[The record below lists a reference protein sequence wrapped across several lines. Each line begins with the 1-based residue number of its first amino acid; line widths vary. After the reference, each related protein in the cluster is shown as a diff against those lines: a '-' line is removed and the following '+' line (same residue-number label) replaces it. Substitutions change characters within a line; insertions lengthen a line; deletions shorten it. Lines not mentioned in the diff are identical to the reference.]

1 MILGFSCGGG
11 FLVGYKD
18 GELCLWH
25 VDLSRSL
32 AITCN
37 PLAKL
42 AFHTGKGSVQY
53 PALPCLTCPF
63 HSMQSR
69 GYEEEELS
77 SSQQLNLTVLNSVS
91 ETMLCVI
98 STPNIQASS
107 LCAHGD
113 CVDQAKFTLI
123 CCPVPPSESLES
135 GKGPVLRCC
144 KLEYYVDADA
154 PRGDQHF
161 CDLPIPQRHLLVL
174 NCGNMIRFLELS
186 SASDTSVQHRNG
198 ISPASYFPPDVN
210 FLPTN
215 DSWFNTSSPL
225 DEEEVIAAA
234 SQFKSNDDI
243 EICSSSI
250 AAHARLLTETS
261 FECEGFVRTLLAAQ
275 LRKGGSLVDFHM
287 RVVDPLYRPP
297 RSDVGLVANETINW
311 AQFALVSIVVEV
323 RARND
328 GERLHVG
335 TKRHCPVN
343 QALSSYVGILAAI
356 SWRDGSIAVMKTLK
370 LQGPAGSKDR
380 TRMTTPE
387 LLAQL
392 ANRVLTLARNDT
404 KLVCPQRAT
413 IRGRALDN
421 TAVTRGKPLCRL
433 VNPVL
438 PIVLGQ

>member
-1 MILGFSCGGG
+1 M
-11 FLVGYKD
+11 
-18 GELCLWH
+18 
-25 VDLSRSL
+25 
-32 AITCN
+32 
-37 PLAKL
+37 
-42 AFHTGKGSVQY
+42 QY

-69 GYEEEELS
+69 GEEDGEIS
-77 SSQQLNLTVLNSVS
+77 SSQQLNLTVLNTVS
-91 ETMLCVI
+91 ETMLCI
-98 STPNIQASS
+98 ITTPNIQASS
-107 LCAHGD
+107 LCIHGD
-113 CVDQAKFTLI
+113 CVDQAKFTLL

-135 GKGPVLRCC
+135 GNGPVLRCA

-154 PRGDQHF
+154 PRGDQHI
-161 CDLPIPQRHLLVL
+161 CDLPIPQRHLIVL
-174 NCGNMIRFLELS
+174 NCGNIMRFLELS
-186 SASDTSVQHRNG
+186 SATDSSVQHQSG
-198 ISPASYFPPDVN
+198 MSPASSYFPAYVN
-210 FLPTN
+210 FLPAN

-225 DEEEVIAAA
+225 DEGEAIAGA
-234 SQFKSNDDI
+234 SQFSSNGDV
-243 EICSSSI
+243 ENCSSFI

-297 RSDVGLVANETINW
+297 RPDVGLAASETIDW
-311 AQFALVSIVVEV
+311 AQFALVSIVVEI

-335 TKRHCPVN
+335 TKRPRPVN
-343 QALSSYVGILAAI
+343 QALSSYIGILAAF

-380 TRMTTPE
+380 TRLTTPE

-392 ANRVLTLARNDT
+392 ASRVLTLARNDT
-404 KLVCPQRAT
+404 ELVCPQRAT
-413 IRGRALDN
+413 IRGRALNN
-421 TAVTRGKPLCRL
+421 TAVTRGKPLTRL
-433 VNPVL
+433 ANPVL